1 MQGQDHA
8 ITRNHKRSF
17 IHIVNRYWQLY
28 LLLLLPVAYIVI
40 FHYLPMSG
48 LVLAFKEYSVRKG
61 ILKSPWVGTKYIEMF
76 LQSPTVMQVLS
87 NTIKLSVYQLIAG
100 FPFPLILAIALD
112 KCLSTGLKKTVQ
124 MVTYA
129 PYFISTTIMVAIIQQ
144 FFAADIGMINNIISN
159 LGGKPIN
166 FLASVS
172 KFRSLYVWTNV
183 WQFTGFN
190 AIIYL
195 AALSSIDK
203 ELHEAAIVDGASL
216 MQRIRHID
224 IPGISP
230 TIAILLILNIGRV
243 MSLGFEKAFLMQNDM
258 NLPVS
263 EILATYIYKIGLVS
277 SNFSFSTAVGLFN
290 SLVNGILIIS
300 ANFIIK
306 RLGHT
311 GLF

>member
-1 MQGQDHA
+1 MQKEVRLV
-8 ITRNHKRSF
+8 TRSRRRSF
-17 IHIVNRYWQLY
+17 VHLLNRYWQLY
-28 LLLLLPVAYIVI
+28 LLLLLPVVYIII
-40 FHYLPMSG
+40 FHYVPMSG
-48 LVLAFKEYSVRKG
+48 LMLAFKEYSVRKG
-61 ILKSPWVGTKYIEMF
+61 ILGSPWVGTKYLEMF
-76 LQSPTVMQVLS
+76 LTSPTVINVVG
-87 NTIKLSVYQLIAG
+87 NTLKLSIYQLLAG
-100 FPFPLILAIALD
+100 FPIPIILAIAMD
-112 KCLSTGLKKTVQ
+112 KCRANGLKRTVQ

-144 FFAADIGMINNIISN
+144 FFAMDIGMINNAISG
-159 LGGKPIN
+159 LGGKSVN

-203 ELHEAAIVDGASL
+203 ELHEAAVVDGASL
-216 MQRIRHID
+216 LQRVRHID
-224 IPGISP
+224 IPGISS
-230 TIAILLILNIGRV
+230 TIAILLILNVGRV

-258 NLPVS
+258 NLRVS
-263 EILATYIYKIGLVS
+263 EILATYIYKVGLVS

-290 SLVNGILIIS
+290 SVVNCILILS
-300 ANFIIK
+300 ANSIIK
-306 RLGHT
+306 RLGNT